1 MRAVLLAGAVVVSGA
16 IWLLARSNGLG
27 VHGSGAAL
35 VAACGPTPLES
46 PYPGMVFVPAVRCG
60 RWHLVPVGSPPR
72 PRDRL

>member
-1 MRAVLLAGAVVVSGA
+1 MRAVLLLVGAVVVSGA

-46 PYPGMVFVPAVRCG
+46 PYPGMVFVPAA
-60 RWHLVPVGSPPR
+60 SFAMY
-72 PRDRL
+72 